1 MLVEPA
7 QLLAALRLPA
17 AATIDFEPL
26 DGSPWAAERVSIGL
40 PDGGQRIVLLRRGAE
55 FEAAL
60 NHLAVMEA
68 LARAGFTA
76 APKLLAV
83 VGEVAVEEWVAG
95 VSALALA
102 PPPGAAEAAIEAL
115 AALHQLP
122 VREGLRWEQRPQ
134 DLLPDG
140 DLPLHRLGFAA
151 QERDPAREHLAA
163 ARLEVIASPF
173 GFAHGNAAAQNV
185 LLGRGHAWL
194 VDFGSAGF
202 GPQLYDVASFL
213 LTSGLEAPARRAL
226 AMHYARLCAFDPNQ
240 TADEVDT
247 AGILWGIDEL
257 LRLPRRLIEMLG
269 DDGASEALHTASARI
284 DRGLRAPAG
293 SSPAAA
299 GIRAALWPA

>member
-7 QLLAALRLPA
+7 QLLALLRLPA
-17 AATIDFEPL
+17 AAVVDCEPL
-26 DGSPWAAERVSIGL
+26 GGSPWSAERVSIDL
-40 PDGGQRIVLLRRGAE
+40 PDGGRRILLARRDADPE
-55 FEAAL
+55 NAF

-68 LARAGFTA
+68 LARTGFAA

-83 VGEVAVEEWVAG
+83 FGEVAVEEWVEG

-115 AALHQLP
+115 AAFHQLP
-122 VREGLRWEQRPQ
+122 VRKGLRWDQQPG
-134 DLLPDG
+134 DLLPVG
-140 DLPLHRLGFAA
+140 ELPLHRLGFAA

-163 ARLEVIASPF
+163 ARLEVIAGPF

-185 LLGRGHAWL
+185 LLGRGQAWL
-194 VDFGSAGF
+194 VDFGCAGF
-202 GPQLYDVASFL
+202 GSQLYDVASFL

-226 AMHYARLCAFDPNQ
+226 AMHYARLRTFDPNK
-240 TADEVDT
+240 TADEVDA

-269 DDGASEALHTASARI
+269 DDAASEALHTASARI
-284 DRGLRAPAG
+284 DRGLKSPAG
-293 SSPAAA
+293 SSPAAT